1 VSWWSVVP
9 NIGLAVAV
17 LMLPGAAVAW
27 ASKVR
32 GFALVALAAPITVS
46 LIALAAVCA
55 PLVGLPWSWIVVVL
69 LALAVSVVAFVF
81 SLLLVKHHTAR
92 SAPIDWTA
100 GAGYLAAAA
109 IGAFLV
115 GRRIVAAVGTPE
127 SFSQTFDNVFHLNAV
142 RYIQDSG
149 SGSSL
154 SLSTF
159 TGGTFYPAA
168 WHDVVALIATMAGAE
183 IPVAVN
189 VVNLVVGALVWPLGC
204 IYLVHTVV
212 GKRVAASITAAIMA
226 AAFGAFPLLLIDF
239 GVLYPNFLGNALL
252 PVALALGLK
261 VLGLAHDT
269 SRSRILDGMIL
280 ATILAGVALAHP
292 SSAMA
297 FLAFMVAPAAYAW
310 ATAFVSMGRRRP
322 LPWLTLAGMLA
333 ALTAAVLTLGVAW
346 KQVRPPEEAATWS
359 PIETTG
365 RAIGEVFTSSAIGR
379 PVSWAVMALALTGIV
394 ALIVQRSRL
403 WLVGMYV
410 VASMLFVVV
419 ASFPLGGLRMF
430 ITGVWYND
438 PARLAS
444 LLPSATLPLATIGA
458 VVLWDKWVCPALSRV
473 SARIGASEAAHG
485 WSAPLACRLVG
496 GMAVVGL
503 LTFSTQQANV
513 REAVA
518 AAVPGYQISDSS
530 PLITTDELALIQRLP
545 QEVPEGAIIAGNPW
559 NGSALAYAFTGRN
572 VLQAHMNGVPPDG
585 ASQVF
590 DSLNDAET
598 DTSLCPIVERLNVE
612 YVLDFGHSEVHG
624 GDHGY
629 RGLDDLVAEG
639 VATLVDSEGQ
649 AALYKVVACG

>member
-1 VSWWSVVP
+1 MSWWSVVP

-32 GFALVALAAPITVS
+32 GFALVAIAPPITVS
-46 LIALAAVCA
+46 LIALAAVGA
-55 PLVGLPWSWIVVVL
+55 PIVGLSWSWLPVVL
-69 LALAVSVVAFVF
+69 LTGAVGGVALVLSH
-81 SLLLVKHHTAR
+81 LLVRQHGRTTTPGGWK
-92 SAPIDWTA
+92 A
-100 GAGYLAAAA
+100 GVVYLLATV
-109 IGAFLV
+109 IGGFLI

-149 SGSSL
+149 SGSSM

-212 GKRVAASITAAIMA
+212 GRRVAGTITAAILA

-252 PVALALGLK
+252 PVALALGLQ
-261 VLGLAHDT
+261 VLGLSHDS
-269 SRSRILDGMIL
+269 SRSRVIDGMLL
-280 ATILAGVALAHP
+280 ATVLAGVALAHP

-297 FLAFMVAPAAYAW
+297 CFAFIVAPAAYAW
-310 ATAFVSMGRRRP
+310 AKASARLARRRP
-322 LPWLTLAGMLA
+322 VPWLPLAGMLA
-333 ALTAAVLTLGVAW
+333 ALAAAVLALVVAW
-346 KQVRPPEEAATWS
+346 KQVRPPEVASTWS

-394 ALIVQRSRL
+394 TLIVQRSRL
-403 WLVGMYV
+403 WLVGMYG
-410 VASMLFVVV
+410 VAAMLFVVV
-419 ASFPLGGLRMF
+419 ASFARGELRTF

-458 VVLWDKWVCPALSRV
+458 IVLWDKWVCPALSRV
-473 SARIGASEAAHG
+473 SARIGASGAAQG
-485 WSAPLACRLVG
+485 GSAPLACRLVG

-518 AAVPGYQISDSS
+518 AAVPGYQISNSS
-530 PLITTDELALIQRLP
+530 PLITTDELALIHRLP

-559 NGSALAYAFTGRN
+559 NGSALAYALAGRN

-585 ASQVF
+585 ANQVF
-590 DSLNDAET
+590 DSLNDAEM
-598 DTSLCPIVERLNVE
+598 DPSLCPIVERLNVE